1 MYKISSLFVLLSLFT
16 AGCRQATD
24 HQPDPAAGIQVN
36 WTDEKQT
43 IEGFGIA
50 QAGWADPLFSHF
62 RREEVMEELFGPS
75 GLKLNILR
83 GEVFPHYW
91 ENEQDKDFNL
101 DDPIDMPLTDSIFT
115 QRSDDLLRRGQLWVT
130 RVAHDRYQVEK
141 LLFSVWSA
149 PAYMKTNGKVS
160 DGELKPESYQDFADY
175 LAAFY
180 KAYRS
185 AGLTPYALSPSNE
198 PGYAAPW
205 NSSLWT
211 PEKMGRFITRNL
223 GPTFRKEQI
232 PARIVFG
239 ENPFWSAVSEQAA
252 FVSSL
257 AFVNRILE
265 LYPEITGFHPIA
277 AGHGYTLPDS
287 YPAPKDSLLTPV
299 VPFTEAEKKGIPV
312 WVTEI
317 SETGAL
323 DTTITDGVKW
333 AATFHE
339 FLTVGNVNAFIW
351 WGGAL
356 PTTNNESL
364 VVLDPDRRGYRL
376 TKRFH
381 TFGNFTRY
389 IPEGSKRVG
398 TTAGSTADS
407 LLVSAYKNGKD
418 FTLVAV
424 NPTDRAIRTTLR
436 LTGAKMQGVLQR
448 YLTDATG
455 NWQPS
460 SVGIGSKGAYTLEV
474 PASGVAT
481 FTGSIDST
489 GTDR

>member
-1 MYKISSLFVLLSLFT
+1 MYKISSLLVLLWLFV
-16 AGCRQATD
+16 AGCRQAKENG
-24 HQPDPAAGIQVN
+24 PDPAGGIQVN
-36 WTDEKQT
+36 WADEKQT
-43 IEGFGIA
+43 VEGFGIA

-62 RREEVMEELFGPS
+62 KREEVMEQLFGPT

-91 ENEQDKDFNL
+91 ENERDRDFNL
-101 DDPIDMPLTDSIFT
+101 DDPIDLPLTDSLFSS
-115 QRSDDLLRRGQLWVT
+115 RSDDLLRRGQLWVT
-130 RVAHDRYQVEK
+130 RYAHDRYQVDK

-149 PAYMKTNGKVS
+149 PAYMKTNGNVS
-160 DGELKPESYQDFADY
+160 GGELKPEAYQAFADY

-180 KAYRS
+180 KAYRL
-185 AGLTPYALSPSNE
+185 AGLPPYAISPSNE

-211 PEKMGRFITRNL
+211 PEKMGKFITEYL
-223 GPTFRKEQI
+223 GPAFQKEQI

-257 AFVNRILE
+257 AFVDKVLE
-265 LYPEITGFHPIA
+265 QYPAITKFPLIA

-287 YPAPKDSLLTPV
+287 YPAPKDSLRTPI
-299 VPFTEAEKKGIPV
+299 VPFDEARQKNIPV

-333 AATFHE
+333 AVTFHE
-339 FLTVGNVNAFIW
+339 YLTTAGVNAFIW
-351 WGGAL
+351 WGGAM

-364 VVLDPDRRGYRL
+364 VVLDPDRQGYRL

-389 IPEGSKRVG
+389 IPAGSIRIG
-398 TTAGSTADS
+398 TTAGATADS

-424 NPTDRAIRTTLR
+424 NPTGREIRTTLQ
-436 LTGAKMQGVLQR
+436 LNGEKMQGALNR

-460 SVGIGSKGAYTLEV
+460 SVEIGSSGAWPIVV
-474 PASGVAT
+474 PPSSVAT
-481 FTGSIDST
+481 FTGKNE
-489 GTDR
+489 

>member
-1 MYKISSLFVLLSLFT
+1 MYKISSLLVLLSLFA
-16 AGCRQATD
+16 AGCRQAKENG
-24 HQPDPAAGIQVN
+24 PDPASGIQVN
-36 WTDEKQT
+36 WADEKQT
-43 IEGFGIA
+43 VEGFGIA

-62 RREEVMEELFGPS
+62 KREEVMEQLFGPT

-101 DDPIDMPLTDSIFT
+101 ADPVDLPLADSLFT
-115 QRSDDLLRRGQLWVT
+115 RRSDDLLRRGQLWVT
-130 RVAHDRYQVEK
+130 RYAHDRYHVDK

-160 DGELKPESYQDFADY
+160 GGELKPESYGDFAAY
-175 LAAFY
+175 LVAFY

-185 AGLTPYALSPSNE
+185 AGLPPYAISPSNE

-211 PEKMGRFITRNL
+211 PEKMGKFITEYL
-223 GPTFRKEQI
+223 GPAFQKEQI

-257 AFVNRILE
+257 AFVNKILGQ
-265 LYPEITGFHPIA
+265 YPAITEFPLIA

-287 YPAPKDSLLTPV
+287 YPAPKDSLRTPV
-299 VPFTEAEKKGIPV
+299 VPFTEARQKGIPV

-339 FLTVGNVNAFIW
+339 YLTTASVNAFIW
-351 WGGAL
+351 WGGAM

-364 VVLDPDRRGYRL
+364 VVLDPDRQGYRL

-381 TFGNFTRY
+381 TFGNFSRY
-389 IPEGSKRVG
+389 IP
-398 TTAGSTADS
+398 AGSIRIGTAAGTTADS
-407 LLVSAYKNGKD
+407 LLVSAYKNGKE

-424 NPTDRAIRTTLR
+424 NPTSREIRTTLQ
-436 LTGAKMQGVLQR
+436 LKGEKMQGALNR
-448 YLTDATG
+448 YLTDATA
-455 NWQPS
+455 NWQHS
-460 SVGIGSKGAYTLEV
+460 AVGIGSAGAWPIVV
-474 PASGVAT
+474 PPSSVAT
-481 FTGSIDST
+481 FTGKSE
-489 GTDR
+489 

>member
-1 MYKISSLFVLLSLFT
+1 MYKISSLLVLLSIFT
-16 AGCRQATD
+16 AGCRQAKEKE
-24 HQPDPAAGIQVN
+24 PDPASGIQAN

-43 IEGFGIA
+43 VEGFGIA

-62 RREEVMEELFGPS
+62 KREEVMEQLFGPT

-91 ENEQDKDFNL
+91 ENERDKDFNL
-101 DDPIDMPLTDSIFT
+101 DDPVDLPLTDSLFAR
-115 QRSDDLLRRGQLWVT
+115 RSDDLLRRGQLWVT
-130 RVAHDRYQVEK
+130 RYAHDRYHVDK

-149 PAYMKTNGKVS
+149 PAYMKTNGNVS
-160 DGELKPESYQDFADY
+160 GGELKPESYQAFADY

-185 AGLTPYALSPSNE
+185 AGLPPYAISPSNE

-211 PEKMGRFITRNL
+211 PEKMGEFITRYL
-223 GPTFRKEQI
+223 GPAFQREQI

-239 ENPFWSAVSEQAA
+239 ENPFWSAASEQAA

-257 AFVNRILE
+257 AFVDQVLE
-265 LYPEITGFHPIA
+265 QYPAVTEFPLIA

-287 YPAPKDSLLTPV
+287 YPAPKDSLLTPI
-299 VPFTEAEKKGIPV
+299 VPFDEARQKGIPV

-339 FLTVGNVNAFIW
+339 YLTAAGVNALIW

-364 VVLDPDRRGYRL
+364 VVLDPDRQGYRL
-376 TKRFH
+376 AKRFH

-389 IPEGSKRVG
+389 IPAGSLRIG
-398 TTAGSTADS
+398 TTAGATADS

-424 NPTDRAIRTTLR
+424 NPTAREIRTTLR
-436 LTGAKMQGVLQR
+436 LDGAKMQGSLNR
-448 YLTDATG
+448 YLTDASG

-460 SVGIGSKGAYTLEV
+460 PVEIGSTGTCPIVL
-474 PASGVAT
+474 PPSSVAT
-481 FTGSIDST
+481 FTGKSE
-489 GTDR
+489 